1 VLYLFVKSASMT
13 VLCPEIIIIII
24 IIIDAGGRGGERG
37 VENGDGAWSCHGH
50 LSE

>member
-1 VLYLFVKSASMT
+1 MLYLFVKSTSMT
-13 VLCPEIIIIII
+13 VLCPEIIII